1 MTKQNMFNFGKPK
14 STHPQLRYKIDKM
27 HCVSCAANIDLTL
40 EDLPGVID
48 ANTNYATSSLVLS
61 YDPEKLDPN
70 QVINAIKE
78 LGYLATVSN

>member
-1 MTKQNMFNFGKPK
+1 MFSFLKSKP
-14 STHPQLRYKIDKM
+14 TQPQLRFHIDKM
-27 HCVSCAANIDLTL
+27 HCTSCAANIDLTL

-48 ANTNYATSSLVLS
+48 ADTNYATSTLVLS